1 MPLPVAHV
9 VKARELSDESLEQ
22 AVTTGVQG
30 GRTRGDPAVPL
41 PVVLLGEGGAD
52 GVECR
57 DPLVEHWDFGVAAEE
72 LLKVAPGHSG
82 CPLSGE
88 DRLTR
93 QDRLMQAGE
102 HRLAIGIADTVICDL
117 ELLGGG
123 EVGEGEVQ
131 DGDEHRE
138 VDVLVGVG
146 ANVEGTL
153 RRWGGGAEVGELLGG
168 HPRGHPL
175 DLSLVRCNKP
185 RTLNHWGQG
194 AQNRVRPPLPTHG
207 CLLVMGPWPVI
218 P

>member
-1 MPLPVAHV
+1 M
-9 VKARELSDESLEQ
+9 
-22 AVTTGVQG
+22 
-30 GRTRGDPAVPL
+30 PL

-52 GVECR
+52 GVECH
-57 DPLVEHWDFGVAAEE
+57 DPLVEHWDLDVAAEE
-72 LLKVAPGHSG
+72 LLKVASG
-82 CPLSGE
+82 NFCGPLAGE

-102 HRLAIGIADTVICDL
+102 HRLAIGVADTVIGDL
-117 ELLGGG
+117 ELLRGG

-146 ANVEGTL
+146 ANVEGAL

-185 RTLNHWGQG
+185 RTLNNGG
-194 AQNRVRPPLPTHG
+194 
-207 CLLVMGPWPVI
+207 
-218 P
+218 